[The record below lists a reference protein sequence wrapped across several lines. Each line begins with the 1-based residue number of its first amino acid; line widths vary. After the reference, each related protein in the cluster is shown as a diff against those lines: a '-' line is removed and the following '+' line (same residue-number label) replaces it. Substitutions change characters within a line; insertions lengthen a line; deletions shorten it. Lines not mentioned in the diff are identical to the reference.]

1 MRYSFILVL
10 LICINLQASQEEGDR
25 LFKKYCWGCHHET
38 SLAFGPSFAD
48 IASKRDSGQIIAH
61 IVDPKSSYESLGYKR
76 SAMPAFPQLSAD
88 ELQHLA
94 DYILFFKD
102 K

>member
-1 MRYSFILVL
+1 MRYFFILVL
-10 LICINLQASQEEGDR
+10 LIGINLQASQEDGER

-38 SLAFGPSFAD
+38 SLAFGPSFSD
-48 IASKRDSGQIIAH
+48 IASKRDSGQIVAH
-61 IVDPKSSYESLGYKR
+61 IVNPENSYASLGYER
-76 SAMPAFPQLSAD
+76 SAMPAFPQLSAE

-94 DYILFFKD
+94 DYILLFKD